1 MLADG
6 DGVGQA
12 IIRELLLV
20 LALRCCLKFFS
31 KLYFLS
37 WSSVLKNLG
46 ADLVAIFGESHR

>member
-20 LALRCCLKFFS
+20 LALRCCLKFS